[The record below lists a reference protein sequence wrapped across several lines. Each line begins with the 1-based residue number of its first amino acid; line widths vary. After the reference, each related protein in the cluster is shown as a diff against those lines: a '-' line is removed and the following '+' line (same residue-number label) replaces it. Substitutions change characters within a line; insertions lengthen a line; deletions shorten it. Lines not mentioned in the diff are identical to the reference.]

1 MQIIS
6 YKNNITSF
14 INFFNNVI
22 KNDYIDGLSVPIIKT
37 RDDEIIVFDDN
48 MGTGTKTEILQN
60 STINDLQETTIFTL
74 ENMLTALTNINGF
87 NKRIILNVYPL
98 MLPILSN
105 ETIQYVNNQ
114 NMLYIKMIKEIIDE
128 YPNLNISLSSV
139 NTNLLQEMKRRI
151 INHNLGLIVDV
162 DNPIYLDVDFYIL
175 KPIMLDEVII
185 NQELD
190 RGHEVII
197 SVTSGDDLSLTY
209 IFFKE
214 NKNKVRDEI
223 LLKLTFMTGY
233 PQVLNSTLNN

>member
-6 YKNNITSF
+6 YKNNITNF
-14 INFFNNVI
+14 ITFFDTVI
-22 KNDYIDGLSVPIIKT
+22 KTDYIDGLSVPIIKT
-37 RDDEIIVFDDN
+37 RDNKIIVFDDN
-48 MGTGTKTEILQN
+48 MGSGSKTEVLQN

-98 MLPILSN
+98 ILPILSN

-114 NMLYIKMIKEIIDE
+114 NMLYVKMIKEIIDK

-139 NTNLLQEMKRRI
+139 NTNLLQEMKRSI
-151 INHNLGLIVDV
+151 TNHKLGLIIDEV
-162 DNPIYLDVDFYIL
+162 NPIYVDTDFYIL

-190 RGHEVII
+190 RGHEVMV
-197 SVTSGDDLSLTY
+197 SVTTGDDLSITY

-214 NKNKVRDEI
+214 NSNKLRDEI

-233 PQVLNSTLNN
+233 PQILNRSLK

>member
-14 INFFNNVI
+14 INFFDNVI
-22 KNDYIDGLSVPIIKT
+22 KTNYIDGLSVPIIKT

-74 ENMLTALTNINGF
+74 ENMLTALKNINGF

-114 NMLYIKMIKEIIDE
+114 NMLYIKIIKEIIDK

-233 PQVLNSTLNN
+233 PQVLNSTFK

>member
-14 INFFNNVI
+14 INFFDNVI
-22 KNDYIDGLSVPIIKT
+22 KTDYIDGLSVPIIKT

-60 STINDLQETTIFTL
+60 STINDLQETTIFSL

-114 NMLYIKMIKEIIDE
+114 NMLYIKIIKEIIDK

>member
-1 MQIIS
+1 MRIIS
-6 YKNNITSF
+6 YKNNITNF
-14 INFFNNVI
+14 ITFFDTVI
-22 KNDYIDGLSVPIIKT
+22 KTDYIDGLSVPIIKT
-37 RDDEIIVFDDN
+37 RDNKIIVFDDN
-48 MGTGTKTEILQN
+48 MGSGSKTEVLQN

-98 MLPILSN
+98 ILPILSN

-114 NMLYIKMIKEIIDE
+114 NMLYVKMIKEIIDK

-139 NTNLLQEMKRRI
+139 NTNLLQEMKRSI
-151 INHNLGLIVDV
+151 TNHKLGLIIDEV
-162 DNPIYLDVDFYIL
+162 NPIYVDTDFYIL

-190 RGHEVII
+190 RGHEVMV
-197 SVTSGDDLSLTY
+197 SVTTGDDLSITY

-214 NKNKVRDEI
+214 NSNKLRDEI

-233 PQVLNSTLNN
+233 PQILNRSLK

>member
-1 MQIIS
+1 
-6 YKNNITSF
+6 
-14 INFFNNVI
+14 
-22 KNDYIDGLSVPIIKT
+22 
-37 RDDEIIVFDDN
+37 
-48 MGTGTKTEILQN
+48 
-60 STINDLQETTIFTL
+60 
-74 ENMLTALTNINGF
+74 
-87 NKRIILNVYPL
+87 
-98 MLPILSN
+98 
-105 ETIQYVNNQ
+105 
-114 NMLYIKMIKEIIDE
+114 MIKEIIDK

-190 RGHEVII
+190 RGHEVIV

>member
-14 INFFNNVI
+14 INFFDNVI
-22 KNDYIDGLSVPIIKT
+22 KTDYIDGLSVPIIKT

-60 STINDLQETTIFTL
+60 STINDLQETTIFSL

-114 NMLYIKMIKEIIDE
+114 NMLYIKMIKEIIDN

>member
-14 INFFNNVI
+14 INFFDNVI
-22 KNDYIDGLSVPIIKT
+22 KTDYIDGLSVPIIKT

-114 NMLYIKMIKEIIDE
+114 NMLYIKMIKEIIDK